1 MGGAV
6 IERLNREH
14 PEYRDRKEMWQRYW
28 DFYVGGEQLRRNASF
43 YLVRRQKE
51 PNDVYAERLARVFYE
66 NYLGSCIDWYAA
78 TLFRTRPAITVRTAD
93 RPVQD
98 FYTQLLADCDCRG
111 TSLLEL
117 ARKVFI
123 QTLVFRESFL
133 LVDFP
138 RVSGEAASR
147 AEEDAVGKSRA
158 YAVPYSPQQLINWK
172 VDKDGDYEWVVLKT
186 ERTYQEDLNS
196 PELISEQC
204 WSYYDRENF
213 QIYKLTS
220 SEANGGAGGMSSAAG
235 EDIELVDEG
244 RHGLA
249 GLSRVPLVRM
259 SVTDGLWLANKVALL
274 QQEHF
279 NKSNALSWA
288 LHMGLFAMPVIY
300 SERDWEQIVGEAY
313 YIQLAPNDRFG
324 WTEPEG
330 HVFQIAA
337 DNLDRLKDEIYRV
350 CYLMTQAGGRE
361 ARNLGQSGVSKRRDF
376 AVTQEVL
383 RAYGDLVKD
392 FLGRVLKL
400 TAQARKDPVEI
411 EITGMDQFEEPDF
424 GEELENAQGLQKIG
438 IGSPRFEKEIRKRVA
453 LKYLESASQETKNEI
468 VREIEAG

>member
-1 MGGAV
+1 M

-78 TLFRTRPAITVRTAD
+78 TLFRSRPAITVRTAI

-98 FYTQLLADCDCRG
+98 FYTELLADCDCRG

-138 RVSGEAASR
+138 RVAGEVASR
-147 AEEDAVGKSRA
+147 AQEDAVGKSRA

-172 VDKDGDYEWVVLKT
+172 LDKDGDYEWVVFRT

-196 PELISEQC
+196 PEIISEQC

-213 QIYKLTS
+213 QIYKLTHRETNS
-220 SEANGGAGGMSSAAG
+220 GAGGTSSLAS
-235 EDIELVDEG
+235 EDNIELVDEG
-244 RHGLA
+244 QHGLA
-249 GLSRVPLVRM
+249 GLGRVPVVRM

-300 SERDWEQIVGEAY
+300 SDREWQQIVGEAY

-424 GEELENAQGLQKIG
+424 GEELENVRGLQKIG
-438 IGSPRFEKEIRKRVA
+438 IGSPRFEKEVRKRVA

-468 VREIEAG
+468 VREIETG